1 MVSVQEAGSG
11 RTSCWLSRDECDRL
25 ARAAGDVDWQ
35 REIALSLMAQ
45 CGLRSDEVPRVTPG
59 SIRYSDDGE
68 CWLFRVRGKSTTG
81 GEPKMRDVWLPDDVE
96 HNISKFVRERG
107 LSDDEPIVDVSP
119 SSVRRWV
126 REAAEVLAE
135 PAQDDGWQYVSS
147 HDLRRS
153 WATWHLVERTDTV
166 DVRTMM
172 AVGGWSSYSAI
183 EPYLNAP
190 TESRIGEAMALSVD
204 PQ

>member
-1 MVSVQEAGSG
+1 
-11 RTSCWLSRDECDRL
+11 
-25 ARAAGDVDWQ
+25 
-35 REIALSLMAQ
+35 
-45 CGLRSDEVPRVTPG
+45 
-59 SIRYSDDGE
+59 
-68 CWLFRVRGKSTTG
+68 
-81 GEPKMRDVWLPDDVE
+81 MRDVWLPDDVE